1 MIYFNLI
8 SVISMLNLSKEMH
21 AKRVKKILIWGDQW
35 LDGGGAQNFYGGDRP
50 PCGEQGSDGGGGM
63 LGNPD
68 LSVFIK

>member
-35 LDGGGAQNFYGGDRP
+35 LDGGGLKIFMGGI
-50 PCGEQGSDGGGGM
+50 GLHVGNKGLMGGGACWVTLTCGF
-63 LGNPD
+63 L
-68 LSVFIK
+68 